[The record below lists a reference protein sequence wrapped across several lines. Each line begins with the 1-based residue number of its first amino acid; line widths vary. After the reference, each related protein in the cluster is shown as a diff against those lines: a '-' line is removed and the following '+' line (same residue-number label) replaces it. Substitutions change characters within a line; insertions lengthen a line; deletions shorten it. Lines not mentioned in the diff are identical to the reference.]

1 MVRVVADTH
10 AVIWYLSA
18 DSRLPA
24 SARAMIDQAATAG
37 DQVAFSA
44 ITLVEIVY
52 LIEKGRIPPDTYNR
66 LLAAVGS
73 ERAGLTVVPLDE
85 TVAEFLIQVSR
96 DRVPDM
102 PDRIIV
108 ATALRLG
115 VPLISRDRK
124 IQVSG
129 VSTVW

>member
-1 MVRVVADTH
+1 MVRAVADTH
-10 AVIWYLSA
+10 AVIWDLSA

-24 SARAMIDQAATAG
+24 SARAIIDQAATDG

-52 LIEKGRIPPDTYNR
+52 LIEKGRIPPDTYSR

-73 ERAGLTVVPLDE
+73 ERADLTVVPLDE
-85 TVAEFLIQVSR
+85 TVAEFLVQVSR